1 MRDEVH
7 IREKPV
13 SDGRGVAVVLWTL
26 AALSCLGASFGLG
39 YMMGGR
45 MARMD
50 IANTPVV
57 DSLAKLDAQR
67 KIHNDLTF
75 YEDLTAKN
83 QTRQIPTQTV
93 ELQRALMPSTPAAG
107 SNPPVSTH
115 PTASERANAGAV
127 RPTTPLPV
135 AAKSN
140 NGNSPVARVTAPSKT
155 APGLYAS
162 GPAHAGEYTIQVSSY
177 ASMDEARAFSS
188 SLERQGFR
196 PFIVKT
202 ELARKG
208 TWYRVRMGRFA
219 TAEHAQKAKS
229 HLSNQ
234 DIPAWIVQTE

>member
-7 IREKPV
+7 IRERPI
-13 SDGRGVAVVLWTL
+13 SDGSGVTVVLWTL

-83 QTRQIPTQTV
+83 QTRRGPKETV
-93 ELQRALMPSTPAAG
+93 DLQKALAPH
-107 SNPPVSTH
+107 PPVAVTSGR
-115 PTASERANAGAV
+115 PASPNQVAPERSNQAPV
-127 RPTTPLPV
+127 RPEAPKI
-135 AAKSN
+135 AAVKQNPNTVPTSPAVQKS
-140 NGNSPVARVTAPSKT
+140 
-155 APGLYAS
+155 APGLFAA
-162 GPAHAGEYTIQVSSY
+162 GPAHPGEYTVQVSSY

-202 ELARKG
+202 ELGSKG
-208 TWYRVRMGRFA
+208 TWYRVRMGRFVSS
-219 TAEHAQKAKS
+219 EHAQKAKL
-229 HLSNQ
+229 HLSGQ